1 VKPLM
6 HLMLSFSILFYPYTL
21 LGLGLNNCLVL
32 LRLVAVSDF
41 LSLAIIGG
49 YWNTLAMKWMIS

>member
-1 VKPLM
+1 M
-6 HLMLSFSILFYPYTL
+6 HLILSLSTLFYPYAL
-21 LGLGLNNCLVL
+21 LGLGLNNYLVL

-49 YWNTLAMKWMIS
+49 Y

>member
-1 VKPLM
+1 M
-6 HLMLSFSILFYPYTL
+6 HLMLSLSTLFYPYTL
-21 LGLGLNNCLVL
+21 LGLGLNNSLVL

-49 YWNTLAMKWMIS
+49 Y